1 MAETLVFSSSRA
13 RRVQRVQGAR
23 HAFIGLTLAVAGGQA
38 LADGHHVT
46 WIDYVALVSGALLLV
61 AFVREMR
68 GALRHGAHAH
78 HGINWVDVFAAAV
91 TLVEAAHLRHLGRV
105 RLPIAYAL
113 LAVFLLG
120 IGLFHDRLARI
131 RRLIVDEDGFDIRLQ
146 PWKRVRRRWRDL
158 TAVVA
163 DETSI
168 TLTELDGATMRLN
181 LADAPERADVIDAF
195 MRYGQPAL
203 APMTDDASD
212 ETEVV
217 TVTDGRLVQDV
228 AKNA

>member
-23 HAFIGLTLAVAGGQA
+23 HAFIGLTLAAAGGQA

-46 WIDYVALVSGALLLV
+46 WIDYVALVSGTLLLV

-113 LAVFLLG
+113 LAAFLLG

-146 PWKRVRRRWRDL
+146 PWKRVRRRWQDL
-158 TAVVA
+158 ATATA
-163 DETSI
+163 DDTGI
-168 TLTELDGATMRLN
+168 TVTAHDGAVTRIN
-181 LADAPERADVIDAF
+181 LSDAPERASVIAAF
-195 MRYGQPAL
+195 MRHATTAL
-203 APMTDDASD
+203 APPMTDDASD
-212 ETEVV
+212 GA
-217 TVTDGRLVQDV
+217 DGGRLGAPVLPNV
-228 AKNA
+228 